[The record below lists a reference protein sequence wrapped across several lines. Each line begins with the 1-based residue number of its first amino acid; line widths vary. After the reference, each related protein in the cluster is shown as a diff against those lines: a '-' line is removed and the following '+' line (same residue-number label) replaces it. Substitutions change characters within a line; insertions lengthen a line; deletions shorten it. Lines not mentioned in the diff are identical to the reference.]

1 MKPTLCSKCKKN
13 LAVVFITKIE
23 NGQTNNEGYC
33 LKCARELGI
42 KPVDDMISRMGL
54 SDEDLDNLNGEM
66 LDTMNGLEGLISGAQ
81 NRDDEPEEDEEDDD
95 NASQTATF
103 PFLNKLF
110 GNAGNNNPGEALT
123 PQKEEPRQNPPR
135 GDKPNGQKNK
145 KRKFLD
151 TYCQNLTQKA
161 RDGKLDRIVGRD
173 VETERV
179 VQILNRR
186 QKNNPCLIGE
196 PGVGKTAIAE
206 GLAQRIV
213 DKEVPYKL
221 QGKEVYL
228 MDLTALVAGTQF
240 RGQFESRMK
249 SLIDEVKK
257 LGNIIL
263 VIDEVHNLVG
273 AGDAEGSMNA
283 ANILKPALSRGE
295 IQVIGA
301 TTFDEYRKYIEKDS
315 ALERRF
321 QPVTV
326 NEPTIEESIA
336 ILRGISHYYEEFHGV
351 EIPPEIARQTVIL
364 SERYITDRFL
374 PDKAIDL
381 LDEAC
386 SDVNLKN
393 KSIGKLEALKKDQA
407 DIELELGALMDQ
419 PDKADADFARMAEL
433 RSRKLQLEKEIAV
446 LEEEPKPVLTMENL
460 ARIIELWTKIPA
472 SKIRAQEYEQLEN
485 LDTRLKEHIVGQD
498 EAIRAVTAAIR
509 RNRVGI
515 SPKKRPV
522 SFIFVGSTGV
532 GKTELVKCLAN
543 EMFESVESLIR
554 LDMSEYMEKH
564 SVSKLIGSPPG
575 YVGYDEAG
583 QLTEKI
589 RRRPYS
595 VILFDELEKAHPD
608 VLNILLQILD
618 DGRITDAQGRV
629 VNFENTIIIMT
640 SNAGSD
646 RKDGSVGFGKS
657 LSEQT
662 QEKAVK
668 ALSEF
673 LRPEFINRVDE
684 VISFNKLTEEN
695 FRAIAGIML
704 TELRQALSERGI
716 DFTWDESVID
726 ALVKKSYS
734 VTYGARNLRRTIQ
747 KDLED
752 PIAQKIIESFVSP
765 LHTLHAAADETGT
778 FTVTGE

>member
-1 MKPTLCSKCKKN
+1 MKPTVCSRCKKN
-13 LAVVFITKIE
+13 LAVIFITKIE
-23 NGQTNNEGYC
+23 NGKTVNEGLC
-33 LKCARELGI
+33 LKCARELGV
-42 KPVDDMISRMGL
+42 KPVDDLIERMGL
-54 SDEDLDNLNGEM
+54 SEDDLENLNGEM
-66 LDTMNGLEGLISGAQ
+66 TEAMNGIEGLLGQEQS
-81 NRDDEPEEDEEDDD
+81 DEDGDEEND
-95 NASQTATF
+95 SRTATF
-103 PFLNKLF
+103 PFLNRLF
-110 GNAGNNNPGEALT
+110 GANNNDSDEIAE
-123 PQKEEPRQNPPR
+123 KEPEKDGPRPR
-135 GDKPNGQKNK
+135 GAEFKPSAPKNK
-145 KRKFLD
+145 KHKFLD

-161 RDGKLDRIVGRD
+161 RDGKLDGIIGR
-173 VETERV
+173 EEELERV
-179 VQILNRR
+179 IQILNRR

-206 GLAQRIV
+206 GLAQKIAAK
-213 DKEVPYKL
+213 DVPYKL
-221 QGKEVYL
+221 LNKEVYL

-249 SLIDEVKK
+249 GLIEEVKK

-301 TTFDEYRKYIEKDS
+301 TTFNEYRKHIEKDA

-326 NEPTIEESIA
+326 AEPTIEQSIA
-336 ILRGISHYYEEFHGV
+336 IIRGISHYYEAFHGV
-351 EIPPEIARQTVIL
+351 VITPEIARQAVLL

-381 LDEAC
+381 IDEAC

-393 KSIGKLEALKKDQA
+393 RSLGKLETLKKERA
-407 DIELELGALMDQ
+407 DYELEMNMLTERAEKTQEDY
-419 PDKADADFARMAEL
+419 ARMAEL
-433 RSRKLQLEKEIAV
+433 RSRNLQLNGEIAL
-446 LEEEPKPVLTMENL
+446 LEEEPKPVLTIDNL

-472 SKIRAQEYEQLEN
+472 SKIRAQEYEQLLN
-485 LDTRLKEHIVGQD
+485 LDAQLKTHIVGQD
-498 EAIRAVTAAIR
+498 EAIASVVSAIR
-509 RNRVGI
+509 RSRVGI
-515 SPKKRPV
+515 QTKKHPV

-640 SNAGSD
+640 SNAGSNE
-646 RKDGSVGFGKS
+646 KGGSVGFSRS
-657 LSEQT
+657 LTEQSK
-662 QEKAVK
+662 EKAMK
-668 ALSEF
+668 ALGEF

-684 VISFNKLTEEN
+684 IVCFNKLSEDN
-695 FRAIAGIML
+695 FRAIADIML
-704 TELRQALSERGI
+704 GELRDALDARGVQ
-716 DFTWDESVID
+716 FSWDESVKD
-726 ALVKKSYS
+726 FLVKKSYS
-734 VTYGARNLRRTIQ
+734 VAYGARNLRRAIQ
-747 KDLED
+747 TNLED
-752 PIAQKIIESFVSP
+752 PIAERIIQSYMEP
-765 LHTLHAAADETGT
+765 LHAIKAACKDDQITLET
-778 FTVTGE
+778 E

>member
-110 GNAGNNNPGEALT
+110 GNAGNNNPGEALS

-249 SLIDEVKK
+249 GLIEEVKK

-407 DIELELGALMDQ
+407 DIELELGALMEL
-419 PDKADADFARMAEL
+419 PDKTDTDFARMAEL

-446 LEEEPKPVLTMENL
+446 LEEEPKPVLTMDNL

-704 TELRQALSERGI
+704 TELHQALLDRGI
-716 DFTWDESVID
+716 AFLWDESVID

-747 KDLED
+747 KELED

>member
-66 LDTMNGLEGLISGAQ
+66 LDTMNGLEGLISNAQ
-81 NRDDEPEEDEEDDD
+81 NPDDTSEDEEDDD

-509 RNRVGI
+509 RNRIGI